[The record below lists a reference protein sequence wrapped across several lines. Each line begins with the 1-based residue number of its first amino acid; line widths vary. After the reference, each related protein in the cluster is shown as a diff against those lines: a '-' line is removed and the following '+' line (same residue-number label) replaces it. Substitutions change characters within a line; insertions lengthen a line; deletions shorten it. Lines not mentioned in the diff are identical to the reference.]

1 MKNFHRLM
9 GGANVGPLLLALARH
24 PELWDQNT
32 LRTTHPET
40 PHKEVSDIWLRFN
53 KLTEIVEQVVD
64 EHESIDYP
72 AYAILKEARP
82 LIMGLMAHVQGERLG
97 RCLITK
103 LAPGRKIDPHVDGG
117 SHAAY
122 YDRFHIVLDSAPG
135 SLFRCGDESV
145 QMAPGE
151 IWWFD
156 NSVEHEVINN
166 SATDRLHLIVDI
178 KMQ

>member
-1 MKNFHRLM
+1 MKNFHRIAS
-9 GGANVGPLLLALARH
+9 GANVGPLLLALVRH
-24 PELWDQNT
+24 PDLWDKNT

-53 KLTEIVEQVVD
+53 RLPGKVEEIID

-72 AYAILKEARP
+72 AYGVLKEARP
-82 LIMGLMAHVQGERLG
+82 LIMSLMAHVQGERLG

-103 LAPGRKIDPHVDGG
+103 LAPGKKIDPHVDGG

-135 SLFRCGDESV
+135 SLFRCGDETI
-145 QMAPGE
+145 QMAQGD
-151 IWWFD
+151 IYWFD
-156 NSVEHEVINN
+156 NSIEHEVWNN